1 MPRVAEEQQDVA
13 MHKVDDRHRRLPR
26 GEINKVVVDARALVG
41 EEGAIANDM
50 GETAGQ
56 MPTEA
61 KG

>member
-1 MPRVAEEQQDVA
+1 
-13 MHKVDDRHRRLPR
+13 MHKVGDRHRRLPR